1 MSALAITTPV
11 RTAPRAPRPDCSR
24 PRAATYQAR
33 TIRPASCQVALGSA
47 SEPIVHVTRRG
58 MFVAMG
64 TIGLVM
70 GSAAF
75 TIVASF
81 LSVSNGP
88 L

>member
-1 MSALAITTPV
+1 
-11 RTAPRAPRPDCSR
+11 
-24 PRAATYQAR
+24 
-33 TIRPASCQVALGSA
+33 VALGSA